1 MVSDD
6 FIVAVPVAS
15 NRVKRILF
23 YNKVFIISAFYI
35 YPMIIRR
42 ATLNDIPGIMQLI
55 AEVVPA
61 MNASGN
67 FQWDRSYPN
76 ASVFEKDIELSQ
88 LWVADVG
95 GDIAGVSAIT
105 TDQEHEYAQVGWDL
119 NETAI
124 VTHRL
129 AVSTRY
135 RGQGIAAKLMQQAED
150 EATRR
155 GIKTLRVDTNTNNEA
170 TQQLFPKLGYKY
182 AGEIG
187 LGFRPNLRFYCYEK
201 RLS

>member
-1 MVSDD
+1 
-6 FIVAVPVAS
+6 
-15 NRVKRILF
+15 
-23 YNKVFIISAFYI
+23 
-35 YPMIIRR
+35 MIIRP
-42 ATLNDIPGIMQLI
+42 AMPNDIPGIMQLI
-55 AEVVPA
+55 AEVVPV
-61 MNASGN
+61 MNAAGN
-67 FQWDRSYPN
+67 FQWDSTYPN
-76 ASVFEKDIELSQ
+76 AAVFEKDIALNQ
-88 LWVADVG
+88 LWVADAD

-105 TDQEHEYAQVGWDL
+105 TDQEPEYAQVGWDL

-135 RGQGIAAKLMQQAED
+135 RGQGVAAKLMQQAED
-150 EATRR
+150 EAIRR
-155 GIKTLRVDTNTNNEA
+155 GIKTLRIDTNTSNQA
-170 TQQLFPKLGYKY
+170 TKQLFPKLGYEY